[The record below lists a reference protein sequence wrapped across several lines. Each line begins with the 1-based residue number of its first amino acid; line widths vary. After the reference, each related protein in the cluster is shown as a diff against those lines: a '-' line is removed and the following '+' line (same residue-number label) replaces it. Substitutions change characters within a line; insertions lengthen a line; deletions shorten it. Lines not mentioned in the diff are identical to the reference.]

1 MKKISVIV
9 VSILSCLLV
18 GCSSSDKKAS
28 LNSTDVNQ
36 KVVESENSSDKSI
49 NDEKLETKQEE
60 KKEDI
65 TAKKELIKKSDTNVK
80 SNIKNDNAIRK
91 LHKEKKESNK
101 QSVNFKEE
109 FYGKWIIKNIATYG
123 PVNCYSE
130 KDKKE
135 VLGKEIFYSKDLF
148 KYNNKVFK
156 NIDYSKKTLNE
167 DEFHLMY
174 KIPIKKLGINDS
186 KITIITVYKD
196 KEHIQLW
203 DDYDISEIVVMDH
216 NTIILSSGGVY
227 FKAVRKK

>member
-1 MKKISVIV
+1 MKKVNIIV

-49 NDEKLETKQEE
+49 SDENLEEKE

-65 TAKKELIKKSDTNVK
+65 TAKKELVKKSDTSVK

-91 LHKEKKESNK
+91 LHKEKKGSNK
-101 QSVNFKEE
+101 ENVNSKEE

-130 KDKKE
+130 KDIKE

-167 DEFHLMY
+167 DEFHGMY

-203 DDYDISEIVVMDH
+203 DDYDISEIIVMDH

>member
-1 MKKISVIV
+1 MKKVNIIV

-28 LNSTDVNQ
+28 LNSTDINQ

-49 NDEKLETKQEE
+49 SDENLEEKE

-65 TAKKELIKKSDTNVK
+65 TAKKELVKKSDTSVK
-80 SNIKNDNAIRK
+80 SNIKNHNAIRK

-101 QSVNFKEE
+101 ENVSFKEE

-130 KDKKE
+130 KDIKE

-167 DEFHLMY
+167 DEFHGMY

-203 DDYDISEIVVMDH
+203 DDYDISEIIVMDH

>member
-1 MKKISVIV
+1 MKKVNIIV

-49 NDEKLETKQEE
+49 SDENLEEKE

-65 TAKKELIKKSDTNVK
+65 TAKKELVKKSDTSVK

-101 QSVNFKEE
+101 ENVNFKEE

-130 KDKKE
+130 KDIKE
-135 VLGKEIFYSKDLF
+135 VLGKEIFYSKDLC
-148 KYNNKVFK
+148 KYNNKVLK
-156 NIDYSKKTLNE
+156 NPNYSKETLNE

-174 KIPIKKLGINDS
+174 RIPIKKLGINVT
-186 KITIITVYKD
+186 KITVISVYKD
-196 KEHIQLW
+196 KKHIHIW
-203 DDYDISEIVVMDH
+203 DDCDFNEIMVVDD
-216 NTIILSSGGVY
+216 NTIILPSGGVY